1 MKKTLSTGGFC
12 KMKNS
17 LFCSLAF
24 LIAMTACDI
33 SDSVVAEETNAKTI
47 TVKAGQAGTKTAITE
62 QNGQFSVTWKEG
74 DQIIV
79 IEGLPE
85 VAAYNESHYP
95 DEYIGEPTEH
105 YASFPLSQDMVNAVF
120 SLDLKARD
128 NLRGEIQYVAVY
140 PADQVIEV
148 SGGDWDNEK
157 ERMIVTIDFPR
168 LQYPSADSFD
178 PNADVLVSKVVTCA
192 TRPDQLSFQFAR
204 VGTIVKLVLTGL
216 PEGTYITGGDIELG
230 IEAGYWMEYDPVEQR
245 IMATD
250 GTDGIGFEFGSNPL
264 VVGPDRSAI
273 IWLRCMS
280 GISDYVR
287 LGLYGYND
295 GEYLDWYRT
304 INLRALGR
312 RLEFKDGGLTTFSL
326 RMGKPDVDNPNPDE
340 IDYSNN
346 ETLNGVT
353 VTWPYST
360 NPNLAGYECFLLDEN
375 EVRHDFDNAGP
386 IEGGLYTATVNG
398 GLTPGVYTFYVRA
411 VAVDGK
417 ESQHDFEE
425 VYDLHIGIPLEL
437 HITYPNS
444 NHSSSDDNW
453 DLDLSGHNGDEED
466 LYRDI
471 VYGIRSLSWMW
482 GSPSRFIGHNY
493 SKPWAFWNKTP
504 VKGWY
509 RITVKRYNNASA
521 ALYNVYASDTVF
533 DGGLPSETDTPIIG
547 THTNSGHVYLVGNH
561 AYFLIEGLASTESCE
576 MVEIILE
583 YYK

>member
-1 MKKTLSTGGFC
+1 MKKTLLTVGFSD
-12 KMKNS
+12 MKKF
-17 LFCSLAF
+17 LFCALAL
-24 LIAMTACDI
+24 LITMTACNIIDP
-33 SDSVVAEETNAKTI
+33 VKTEESNAKTI

-62 QNGQFSVTWKEG
+62 QDGQFSVNWKKG
-74 DQIIV
+74 DKIVV

-105 YASFPLSQDMVNAVF
+105 YASDPLSQDMENAVF
-120 SLDLKARD
+120 SLDLEPRD
-128 NLRGEIQYVAVY
+128 NIFGEIQYVAVY
-140 PADQVIEV
+140 PTDQVIEV

-157 ERMIVTIDFPR
+157 KRMIVTIDFPR

-216 PEGTYITGGDIELG
+216 PEGAHITNGNIELG

-250 GTDGIGFEFGSNPL
+250 GTDGISFEFGSNPL
-264 VVGPDRSAI
+264 VVGPDRSAT

-280 GISDYVR
+280 GISDFITLY
-287 LGLYGYND
+287 LYGYND
-295 GEYLDWYRT
+295 GESLDWYRT

-346 ETLNGVT
+346 ETLDGVT
-353 VTWPYST
+353 VTWPHST
-360 NPNLAGYECFLLDEN
+360 NPNLDGYECFLLDDN
-375 EVRHDFDNAGP
+375 NVRHDFDSVGP
-386 IEGGLYTATVNG
+386 IQGGLYAATVNS
-398 GLTPGVYTFYVRA
+398 GLAPGVYTFYVRA

-417 ESQHDFEE
+417 ESQHDFAE
-425 VYDLHIGIPLEL
+425 VYDLHIGIPLEI
-437 HITYPNS
+437 HISYPSSHNS
-444 NHSSSDDNW
+444 GSSDNV
-453 DLDLSGHNGDEED
+453 DLAFSGYSGDDED

-471 VYGIRSLSWMW
+471 VYGFRSLSWIN
-482 GSPSRFIGHNY
+482 GSPNHFIGRNY

-504 VKGWY
+504 VNGWY
-509 RITVKRYNNASA
+509 RITVKSYNNASA
-521 ALYNVYASDTVF
+521 ARYNVYASDTVF
-533 DGGLPSETDTPIIG
+533 DGGLPSGTDSPLIG
-547 THTNSGHVYLVGNH
+547 THTNSGHVYQLSNH
-561 AYFLIEGLASTESCE
+561 LYFLIEGLASTESCE
-576 MVEIILE
+576 MEEIILE